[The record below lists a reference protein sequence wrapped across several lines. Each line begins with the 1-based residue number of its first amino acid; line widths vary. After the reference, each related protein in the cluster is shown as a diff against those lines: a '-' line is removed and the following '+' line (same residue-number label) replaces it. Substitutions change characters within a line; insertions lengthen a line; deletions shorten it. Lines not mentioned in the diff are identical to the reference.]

1 MLGMWHKS
9 TYECGVAVSGWI
21 VSTRPIAVMWIT
33 DCAGWQYLYATSDS
47 SLCLVIPNLLWII
60 GECQGYAVYL
70 IRTIEKG
77 IVLVLAQYLQAIVA
91 TRPTPPAAFVFL
103 DFLRAAGI
111 NDHSKCPESWPVTQL
126 NLLHSISTVRVM
138 TTTSNLGRLCLL
150 HLNHKINQ

>member
-1 MLGMWHKS
+1 MS
-9 TYECGVAVSGWI
+9 VWI
-21 VSTRPIAVMWIT
+21 VPTRSIAVIYMDYYT
-33 DCAGWQYLYATSDS
+33 VRDCAEWQYLYATSDS

-70 IRTIEKG
+70 IHTIEKG
-77 IVLVLAQYLQAIVA
+77 IVLVLAQYLQATGYSSNSA
-91 TRPTPPAAFVFL
+91 NSSCCFCFL
-103 DFLRAAGI
+103 HFLRAAGI

-150 HLNHKINQ
+150 HLNN